1 MKILIIRLSSLG
13 DIILTEPI
21 VSYLRHS
28 HPEAEIDYVTKP
40 QFTEL
45 VKLMGHEITPIPYEK
60 SAAFHLQLG
69 KEGYDLVLDLHG
81 KLSSYLLRIFA
92 RGKRSAVYFKDRKT
106 RKRIVRG
113 NKSLSISST
122 VDLYKTALNK
132 LGYDA
137 KVGAPK
143 ISAPHGI
150 SFDHLPKMAKRILIF
165 PGALH
170 ETKRY
175 PAAYFK
181 QLIKMSPAEY
191 QFIILGSPAEREL
204 AASIV
209 EDERTIDLCGQLSL
223 LELAAMVDTADWV
236 ISADSGPMHIAAA
249 LKKKQ
254 IAIFGATHPRLGFAP
269 QNPLAKVLLA
279 DLPCQP
285 CSLHGGEEC
294 PLKHFHCMHKIK
306 ISSIL
311 EIISKD

>member
-21 VSYLRHS
+21 VRYLRES
-28 HPEAEIDYVTKP
+28 YPRAEIDYVTKP

-45 VKLMGHEITPIPYEK
+45 VKLMGHDLSPIAYEK
-60 SAAFHLQLG
+60 TAAFHLQLG
-69 KEGYDLVLDLHG
+69 KKGYDLVLDLHG

-92 RGKRSAVYFKDRKT
+92 RGKRSALYFKDRRT
-106 RKRIVRG
+106 RKKIVRG
-113 NKSLSISST
+113 NKSLAITST
-122 VDLYKTALNK
+122 VDLYNSALNK
-132 LGYDA
+132 LGLDA
-137 KVGAPK
+137 KPGMPK
-143 ISAPHGI
+143 ISPPEGI

-175 PAAYFK
+175 PAAYYK
-181 QLIKMSPAEY
+181 QLIRMSPADY

-204 AASIV
+204 AASIT

-223 LELAAMVDTADWV
+223 LELAAIIDTADWV
-236 ISADSGPMHIAAA
+236 ISSDSGPMHIAAA

-269 QNPLAKVLLA
+269 QNPLAKLLVA
-279 DLPCQP
+279 NLPCQP
-285 CSLHGGEEC
+285 CSLHGGAQC
-294 PLKHFHCMHKIK
+294 PKKHFNCMHKIK

-311 EIISKD
+311 DIITKD